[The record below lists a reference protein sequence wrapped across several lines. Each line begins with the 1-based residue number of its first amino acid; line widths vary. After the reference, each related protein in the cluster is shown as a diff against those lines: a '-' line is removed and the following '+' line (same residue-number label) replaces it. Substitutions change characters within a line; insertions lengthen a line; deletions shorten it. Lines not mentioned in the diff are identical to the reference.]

1 MMRGKYLTAVLCL
14 GLGLLAAPA
23 ANAVDAMAVM
33 ADACAGCH
41 GTNGASLG
49 AMPPFNTKSA
59 DELKK
64 LLREYK
70 TGAREATVMDRI
82 VKGYSDP
89 QLDGII
95 DYYKKM

>member
-1 MMRGKYLTAVLCL
+1 MRGRLTAVPLFL
-14 GLGLLAAPA
+14 GLALLAAPA
-23 ANAVDAMAVM
+23 AQAMDPMAVM

-41 GTNGASLG
+41 GTDGASLG

-70 TGAREATVMDRI
+70 SGVREATVMDRI
-82 VKGYSDP
+82 VKGYTDP
-89 QLDGII
+89 QLDGMI
-95 DYYKKM
+95 DYYKKK

>member
-1 MMRGKYLTAVLCL
+1 MRSKLIAVPVCL
-14 GLGLLAAPA
+14 GLALFAARA
-23 ANAVDAMAVM
+23 AQAMDAMAVM

-41 GTNGASLG
+41 GTDGASLG
-49 AMPPFNTKSA
+49 AMPPFNTKSG

-95 DYYKKM
+95 DYYKKK